1 MLAYL
6 LARAK
11 EPSTYAGLA
20 TILGLIG
27 IKVAP
32 DQFAALVAVATSVAA
47 AVAVF
52 LPDIKPPASNS

>member
-1 MLAYL
+1 MLAYI

-20 TILGLIG
+20 TIIGLVG

-32 DQFAALVAVATSVAA
+32 DQFAALVAVATAVAG

-52 LPDIKPPASNS
+52 LPDVTKQS